1 MCTVCMYLFYNCCA
15 TLHISKEHF
24 ISFIRTVAYTTLDF
38 SDYVLQN
45 LYITKFTVYKYVQCL
60 KL

>member
-1 MCTVCMYLFYNCCA
+1 MCNFCMYLFYNFCA

-24 ISFIRTVAYTTLDF
+24 IYFIRTVAYATLDL

-45 LYITKFTVYKYVQCL
+45 LCITKFTVYVQSL